1 MTKQLVT
8 LLPSRAQKRG
18 KDLEKAEEREKIL
31 EKLSRCEEQAREQT
45 LELGKNLLYK
55 TSWLT

>member
-1 MTKQLVT
+1 MTKQVVT

-18 KDLEKAEEREKIL
+18 KDLEKAEGREKKI

-55 TSWLT
+55 TS